1 MSACLEKLKGII
13 TKNLDLSD
21 INDSKKFWTTVKLV
35 FCNKLRSVENI
46 ALNENGKLVRDEK
59 EVANIFNDFFVN
71 IVPNL
76 GINTE
81 HDFLNTTNISHN
93 PSENAVYKYEN
104 HPSVI
109 AIKKYMKG
117 TNSSFSFQTV
127 TKENIAKLITNLHI
141 KKAVQSVDIPTKL
154 VKEFGCW
161 FLSFIASNINK
172 CINEGTYVDAFKKA
186 KSRPVYKKDGKTE
199 KSDYRPISFLSNVS
213 KFMKDACMIRF
224 ILILIKYFQG
234 ISANFVKVLAHSI
247 SF

>member
-13 TKNLDLSD
+13 TKNLDLND

-127 TKENIAKLITNLHI
+127 TKENIAKLITNLDI
-141 KKAVQSVDIPTKL
+141 KKAVQSMDIPTKL
-154 VKEFGCW
+154 VKEFGCL
-161 FLSFIASNINK
+161 FSSFSASNINK
-172 CINEGTYVDAFKKA
+172 CINEGTYVDAFKKP
-186 KSRPVYKKDGKTE
+186 KFDKFTKKWKNR
-199 KSDYRPISFLSNVS
+199 K
-213 KFMKDACMIRF
+213 MK
-224 ILILIKYFQG
+224 L
-234 ISANFVKVLAHSI
+234 
-247 SF
+247 